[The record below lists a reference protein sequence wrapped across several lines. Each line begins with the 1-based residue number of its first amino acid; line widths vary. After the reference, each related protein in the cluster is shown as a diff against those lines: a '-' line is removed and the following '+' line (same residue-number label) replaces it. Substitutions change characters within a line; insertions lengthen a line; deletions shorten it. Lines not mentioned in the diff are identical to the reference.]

1 MQVRACRAGHAVDV
15 AGAFLYSGRMPGK
28 ASHPQKDNMLQWLFE
43 RGEEAVAQVAEELLG
58 RKDVARGASH
68 AAAGAAKAKGRLDK
82 NIETLLHLLNVPSR
96 TDFDKLLVKVEHLQG
111 SVVNLSLKLDRLLAA
126 LDAAKKSAPA
136 RPRR

>member
-1 MQVRACRAGHAVDV
+1 
-15 AGAFLYSGRMPGK
+15 
-28 ASHPQKDNMLQWLFE
+28 MLQWLFE